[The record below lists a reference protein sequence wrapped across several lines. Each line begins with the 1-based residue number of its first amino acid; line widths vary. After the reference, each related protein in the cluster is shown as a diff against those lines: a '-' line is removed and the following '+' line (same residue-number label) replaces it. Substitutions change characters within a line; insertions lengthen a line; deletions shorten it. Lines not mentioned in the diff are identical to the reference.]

1 MAIHRLPPQD
11 RWPRWLGRAQE
22 RLAGWGEALQEWLQV
37 ARRPRVPLAPLAP
50 DAPGA
55 HSLPLPTPT
64 PSPIYTHVAH
74 PHTPRNVNAVH
85 AAEHA
90 DGGFNIRLA
99 VWLTKHTGTM
109 ACAYLFAG
117 IGLGSLIGVL
127 TGNVLLAAVFGSL
140 SSYFLQLVFLP
151 VLQVG
156 SNVLNRHAELQSD
169 EMFATT
175 QRTYHDIRQAQEHL
189 TAQDHR
195 ILALEAVNARQLA
208 LLTTHGAQLVALLAA
223 VGASTA
229 ASNGAAEAPVAASSP
244 APPAATRRLRPSRAT
259 RSAPAAS

>member
-11 RWPRWLGRAQE
+11 RWHLWLVRAQE
-22 RLAGWGEALQEWLQV
+22 RLAGWADAVRGYG
-37 ARRPRVPLAPLAP
+37 RPRVPVAPAP
-50 DAPGA
+50 PTP
-55 HSLPLPTPT
+55 SLPPPT
-64 PSPIYTHVAH
+64 PSPIYTHITHA
-74 PHTPRNVNAVH
+74 HTPRNVNAVH
-85 AAEHA
+85 QAEHA
-90 DGGFNIRLA
+90 EGGFNIRLA

-109 ACAYLFAG
+109 ACAYVFAG
-117 IGLGSLIGVL
+117 IGVGSLIGVF
-127 TGNVLLAAVFGSL
+127 TGNVLLAAAFGSL

-195 ILALEAVNARQLA
+195 ILALEEVNARQLA
-208 LLTTHGAQLVALLAA
+208 LLTTQGAQIVALLAA
-223 VGASTA
+223 VGAS
-229 ASNGAAEAPVAASSP
+229 GDVPAPVDAVPPSP
-244 APPAATRRLRPSRAT
+244 VPVLVPAAHPARARTRKA
-259 RSAPAAS
+259 APA